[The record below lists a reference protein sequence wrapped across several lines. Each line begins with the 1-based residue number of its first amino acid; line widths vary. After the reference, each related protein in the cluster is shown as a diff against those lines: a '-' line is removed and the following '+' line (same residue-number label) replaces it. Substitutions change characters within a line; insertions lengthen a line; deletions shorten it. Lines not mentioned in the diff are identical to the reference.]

1 MLLDRSL
8 MAMAISVCV
17 LAIATSCLAVISF
30 RDYLQLKHLNPF
42 TTSVAIDRDSES
54 CNAMDTKSIIVH
66 LAINIFATVLLGVS
80 NTYQQLASGL
90 MADDLKAALRKYG
103 DVTVETNSP
112 FSIKHKQKGKFVALM
127 SWGFFL
133 IATSLP
139 IHLLANSIV
148 GPSFVIEPVDA
159 IYEFGPAGSNYSSNS
174 YASNNYHLFD
184 DGNTVRMDAAAC
196 WLTMVTGKFSNV
208 DYDAKFGGFVGYPFA
223 GIGPTKGP
231 TFVYAAPCRL

>member
-8 MAMAISVCV
+8 MAIAISVCV
-17 LAIATSCLAVISF
+17 LAIATCCLAVISF

-90 MADDLKAALRKYG
+90 TADDLKAALRKYG
-103 DVTVETNSP
+103 DVTVGTNSP

-127 SWGFFL
+127 SWVFF
-133 IATSLP
+133 
-139 IHLLANSIV
+139 
-148 GPSFVIEPVDA
+148 
-159 IYEFGPAGSNYSSNS
+159 
-174 YASNNYHLFD
+174 
-184 DGNTVRMDAAAC
+184 
-196 WLTMVTGKFSNV
+196 
-208 DYDAKFGGFVGYPFA
+208 
-223 GIGPTKGP
+223 
-231 TFVYAAPCRL
+231 